1 MRRRTISSS
10 TGSCSVM
17 AASIGSCPIYPV
29 STSIIK
35 SFSTLCIGF
44 QNCPLP
50 LAALRVLDKPAE
62 RVHELHFLDRLAAG
76 LQEPWRAHEDREALR
91 PRDRHIETI
100 AREEERQVTRHV
112 LPARG
117 RHREEHHRRL
127 LPLELVHGADTH
139 ATRET
144 RP

>member
-10 TGSCSVM
+10 TGSCLVM

-50 LAALRVLDKPAE
+50 LAALRVLDEPAE
-62 RVHELHFLDRLAAG
+62 RVHELHLFDRLAARF
-76 LQEPWRAHEDREALR
+76 QEPWRAYEDCEALR
-91 PRDRHIETI
+91 PRDGHIKTI
-100 AREEERQVTRHV
+100 AREEERQGTRHV
-112 LPARG
+112 FSA
-117 RHREEHHRRL
+117 
-127 LPLELVHGADTH
+127 
-139 ATRET
+139 
-144 RP
+144 